1 MIEKIISGLIE
12 IDSTARHSSEVEEE
26 QFSARLYRKD
36 EKEGNIQTE
45 RQADREANR
54 QTGRQTHTDTLPSK
68 QTNQS
73 PTFSFARNR
82 SSKSDGGKSNTRA
95 PTSAFAAI
103 LRTGKLDDI

>member
-1 MIEKIISGLIE
+1 MIEKIICGIIE
-12 IDSTARHSSEVEEE
+12 IDSTARHDTVVELKRSSLV
-26 QFSARLYRKD
+26 LDYT
-36 EKEGNIQTE
+36 EKMKKANRQTE
-45 RQADREANR
+45 RQTDSHTDR
-54 QTGRQTHTDTLPSK
+54 HTDTLPSK